1 MKVYGMKVQVKLFS
15 YLRELADQKII
26 SVKLDDRATIEKLL
40 EKLIDT
46 YGLEFEKEVFTKE
59 RELKVSIAV
68 NNKGKRINDF
78 LKDGDVISILSAIGA
93 G

>member
-1 MKVYGMKVQVKLFS
+1 MKVEVKLFS
-15 YLRELADQKII
+15 YLRELAGEKII
-26 SVKLDDRATIEKLL
+26 SVKLDDGATIEKLL
-40 EKLIDT
+40 ERLIDS

-68 NNKGKRINDF
+68 NNKGMRINEL
-78 LKDGDVISILSAIGA
+78 LKDGDIISILSAIGA